1 MHFIGTAVTLFI
13 VFFITYMICD
23 RVTNY
28 FRTVKQPPKYRSALV
43 GASSSRLDY
52 LSCNTGPLIKMT
64 RNITFLVIF
73 FDSTHV

>member
-28 FRTVKQPPKYRSALV
+28 FRTVKQPPKYKSALV
-43 GASSSRLDY
+43 GAIIFSIG
-52 LSCNTGPLIKMT
+52 LSIMQYW
-64 RNITFLVIF
+64 
-73 FDSTHV
+73 STM